1 VSAATAPHRRSRM
14 PDVLTYHEGFDLKAT
29 EPPRVEVLALNG
41 GPVTLS
47 VSIAGAVQSIHLTA
61 DEARTLARL
70 LARAAIAASE
80 EKGGRP
86 PRHLTPR

>member
-1 VSAATAPHRRSRM
+1 
-14 PDVLTYHEGFDLKAT
+14 
-29 EPPRVEVLALNG
+29 
-41 GPVTLS
+41 VTLS

-86 PRHLTPR
+86 PDT